1 VPRRGFVPSSIS
13 HAAES
18 PIRLVSARVAL
29 RSLRAV
35 ELATKPLDAETWPDF
50 ARLAEDHHG
59 VWDGCW
65 CLNFHEEGAPRL
77 HTPEQRRALKEAR
90 VREGRA
96 HAALVYDGAQC
107 VGWCQFGPT
116 HELPRIKHRQAYRR
130 GLHQFPDWRI
140 TCFFVGRTHRHR
152 GVADAAL
159 GGALDEIARLGG
171 GLVESYPEDTVGRK
185 VSGSFLHNATV
196 GMFERYGF
204 KRGRQIG
211 KHHWVVSRRV
221 S

>member
-1 VPRRGFVPSSIS
+1 LEM
-13 HAAES
+13 A
-18 PIRLVSARVAL
+18 AL

-50 ARLAEDHHG
+50 ARLAQDHHG

-65 CLNFHEEGAPRL
+65 CLNFHEEGAPRV
-77 HTPEQRRALKEAR
+77 HAPEQRRALKKAR

-116 HELPRIKHRQAYRR
+116 QELPRIKHQQAYRR
-130 GLHQFPDWRI
+130 ALDQLPDWRI

-159 GGALDEIARLGG
+159 AGALNEIARLGG
-171 GLVESYPEDTVGRK
+171 GLVESYPEDAVGRK
-185 VSGSFLHNATV
+185 VSGSFLYNATV
-196 GMFERYGF
+196 AMFERHGF
-204 KRGRQIG
+204 ERRRRIG

-221 S
+221 